1 MIFIASFSFRNINHV
16 FFNETQSTNKPCLFL
31 FYPTE
36 SSPSLLQLLV
46 SVCSFLALC
55 IDKWGISKGGL
66 QLRTC
71 PNLHELMERE
81 GATERAASGRWERGG
96 IIFRNIEILEISISW
111 GPKNRS
117 SGSDPEAWRFR
128 AFSSRIWDFFGGLFY
143 IKLYIGRDL
152 YTDPR
157 WIVLEVAA
165 QKCETFDDQWKTGC
179 NLRESIAAPPS
190 LFGFFG

>member
-1 MIFIASFSFRNINHV
+1 MFVSILSYWILPIFPSASCVCMLLLCALHRQMRHIKRRPPAAHLPKPPWIN
-16 FFNETQSTNKPCLFL
+16 
-31 FYPTE
+31 
-36 SSPSLLQLLV
+36 
-46 SVCSFLALC
+46 
-55 IDKWGISKGGL
+55 G
-66 QLRTC
+66 
-71 PNLHELMERE
+71 ER
-81 GATERAASGRWERGG
+81 ATERAASGRWERGG
-96 IIFRNIEILEISISW
+96 IIFRNIEILEISIGW

-117 SGSDPEAWRFR
+117 SESDPEAWRFR